1 MTIAIKYVDGRKG
14 AILEGSGRLKGA
26 EFIAANNELFARD
39 FVAEPLLYILF
50 DGDHAT
56 AVDVT
61 VQDLRDI
68 AQQDVRAS
76 RELPR
81 LSVAVFAQ
89 DPLSYGLA
97 RMWQAYVDASGWRTA
112 VFQAR
117 AAAVAWLRS
126 EVAERTRIDITLE

>member
-89 DPLSYGLA
+89 DPLAYGLA
-97 RMWQAYVDASGWRTA
+97 RMWQVYVDASGWRTA
-112 VFQAR
+112 VFLDR

>member
-1 MTIAIKYVDGRKG
+1 MSFSHA
-14 AILEGSGRLKGA
+14 S
-26 EFIAANNELFARD
+26 
-39 FVAEPLLYILF
+39 AEPLLYILF

-89 DPLSYGLA
+89 DPLAYGLA
-97 RMWQAYVDASGWRTA
+97 RMWQVYVDASGWRTA
-112 VFQAR
+112 VFLDR